1 MATNAALKT
10 HTTQVKRNI
19 KKIPDYLIRETMD
32 GQPLYYRGYRDVMR
46 KLKTIEDIMP
56 CSTLQAT
63 IVYYINRH
71 IIKSPLDDA
80 YYVHTSESGLHLN
93 HGNNLGGDIVLFDK
107 KVLSP
112 EHVNVKFA
120 SVPPQIVFEID
131 IKIDLENISEYTY
144 IHKKTQKLLDFGVKK
159 VFWITSST
167 KKVMLAQQGEDWRII
182 DWDKDIEIQD
192 GVFFNVGKYLE
203 ERGIDVSIA
212 DSAV

>member
-1 MATNAALKT
+1 MMNATLKA
-10 HTTQVKRNI
+10 HTNQLKRNV
-19 KKIPDYLIRETMD
+19 KKIPDFLIREVMD
-32 GQPLYYRGYRDVMR
+32 GQPLYYRGYRDVLR

-80 YYVHTSESGLHLN
+80 YYVHTSESGLHLS
-93 HGNNLGGDIVLFDK
+93 HGNNLGGDVVLFDK

-112 EHVNVKFA
+112 DQVNEKFA
-120 SVPPQIVFEID
+120 SVSPHIIFEID
-131 IKIDLENISEYTY
+131 VKIDLANMTEFAY

-167 KKVMLAQQGEDWRII
+167 KKVMLAEQGNDWRII
-182 DWDKDIEIQD
+182 DWHKDIEIQD

-203 ERGIDVSIA
+203 ERGIDVGVPVSTI
-212 DSAV
+212 